1 MLTLIQLNLDDAHLL
16 LASKAT
22 SSDKLYTLLRGQAR
36 PTNRVSRHGAKL
48 AYLALRHEAF
58 PSIMAFAKHLENEAV
73 ELNKLSEPDQPVIS
87 DDDQLLTLRAS
98 TRVQYE
104 RVWGRFDD
112 LAEEDRTWER
122 VNSMLQTYEYEHY
135 KNKSSGVKSFITST
149 KELCRL
155 YRSGNCYKSQADCR
169 YSHAGGAKLQR
180 TTTTTPSGPLKN
192 HSSSGGGQNRL
203 SWMKVST

>member
-1 MLTLIQLNLDDAHLL
+1 MTA
-16 LASKAT
+16 
-22 SSDKLYTLLRGQAR
+22 LRRHCKKRGKSIAESQ
-36 PTNRVSRHGAKL
+36 SRHM
-48 AYLALRHEAF
+48 YNRQHMY
-58 PSIMAFAKHLENEAV
+58 SKHLENEAV
-73 ELNKLSEPDQPVIS
+73 ELNKLSDPDQPVIS

-112 LAEEDRTWER
+112 LAEEDRTWDK
-122 VNSMLQTYEYEHY
+122 VNNMLQTYEYEHY

-169 YSHAGGAKLQR
+169 YSHAGGAKLAR
-180 TTTTTPSGPLKN
+180 YNYNAFRPSSKRLWCWWWSEPP
-192 HSSSGGGQNRL
+192 GGWSCHRGLLLLLRRPVRL
-203 SWMKVST
+203 LPSTWTSQTSVFQASK